1 MQTQLKLNT
10 SAELEG
16 IAARVR
22 ENIIRMS
29 RQGGCFLGAS
39 MSCADLLTYLYGRVL
54 RIDPRRAQD
63 TDRDYL
69 LLSKGHASAALY
81 AVLAEFGFLRAS
93 RLNNHLRLLD
103 SLYWHPNSSIPGVE
117 FHSGSLGH
125 LLPVGVGIA
134 LDIKLRRGPG
144 RVFVI
149 LGDGELNE
157 GSVWE
162 ATLVA
167 SAKGLDNLIVI
178 VDRNGFQ
185 ANARTEDLIPLEP
198 LAGKFE
204 SFGWASAEIDGH
216 SFHEMEP
223 ALCGLPIASG
233 GPTAIVAR
241 TVRGKCLPSVENRA
255 DRWFVASSE
264 EEAASMIEEL
274 YENRL

>member
-1 MQTQLKLNT
+1 MQTQLKLNA
-10 SAELEG
+10 SAELEA
-16 IAARVR
+16 IVARVR

-29 RQGGCFLGAS
+29 RHGGCFLGAS

-198 LAGKFE
+198 IAGKFE
-204 SFGWASAEIDGH
+204 SFGWTSLDVDGH
-216 SFHEMEP
+216 SFLE
-223 ALCGLPIASG
+223 LDRVLSGLPVAEG
-233 GPTAIVAR
+233 RPTAIVAR
-241 TVRGKCLPSVENRA
+241 TVRGKGLPSVEDRA

-264 EEAASMIEEL
+264 EDAASMIEEL
-274 YENRL
+274 HRSRL